1 MQKLPTQNTPGEEKA
16 KAPKETVD
24 AEALRGLLK
33 EISDTDATLVLDAP
47 RIEPL
52 RKGDQDTTHE

>member
-33 EISDTDATLVLDAP
+33 EISDTDATLVLDA

-52 RKGDQDTTHE
+52 RKVDQDTTHE

>member
-33 EISDTDATLVLDAP
+33 EISDTDATLVLDA

-52 RKGDQDTTHE
+52 RKVDQDATHE